1 MTPASPTT
9 GPVVAAQ
16 GLTRWFGADKAVD
29 GVDLT
34 VAAGEIHALVGL
46 NGAGKTTLMKIL
58 LGMLRPDAGAARLFG
73 EPVGDAGP
81 QVWSQVGHLLETPFG
96 YGELTPTENVIAAA
110 RLHGMDVSAARRR
123 AAEMIS
129 ELTLD
134 RWADR
139 RSRVLSLGNR
149 QRLGLACA
157 LVHRPRLLI
166 LDEPTNG
173 LDPMGVLEL
182 RRMLLSRS
190 HERRRRGA
198 GLQSPPGRGRQDRRP
213 DHRDAPRSGHREPGP
228 RRRRPGTPV
237 LRHGV
242 HRGKGGTVDA
252 AIATEALKLR
262 RSPVARTGWLTV
274 VLGVPALTAALTAV
288 ARAGGDSQLAV
299 KAAAMLTGTGLAGY
313 LGIVGQV
320 TTVAMLVTTGIVTAW
335 CFGREF
341 VDGTVAG
348 LFAATVSRRRIAAAK
363 FVGDDPLVAHRLR
376 RDRAGGVAGRCAVGA
391 RAAHR

>member
-34 VAAGEIHALVGL
+34 VASGEIHALVGL
-46 NGAGKTTLMKIL
+46 NGAGKTTLMKML
-58 LGMLRPDAGAARLFG
+58 LGMLRPDAGTVLLFG

-81 QVWSQVGHLLETPFG
+81 QVWSRVGHLLETPFG

-110 RLHGMDVSAARRR
+110 RLHGMTVSAARRQ
-123 AAEMIS
+123 AGEMIG

-157 LVHRPRLLI
+157 LVHRPRVLI

-190 HERRRRGA
+190 HDDGVGVLVSSHHLDEVARIADRITVMHRGLVIGNLDPGGVDLEHRFFDMVYTAERQGHWTQ
-198 GLQSPPGRGRQDRRP
+198 QSPPKP
-213 DHRDAPRSGHREPGP
+213 
-228 RRRRPGTPV
+228 
-237 LRHGV
+237 
-242 HRGKGGTVDA
+242 
-252 AIATEALKLR
+252 
-262 RSPVARTGWLTV
+262 
-274 VLGVPALTAALTAV
+274 
-288 ARAGGDSQLAV
+288 
-299 KAAAMLTGTGLAGY
+299 
-313 LGIVGQV
+313 
-320 TTVAMLVTTGIVTAW
+320 
-335 CFGREF
+335 
-341 VDGTVAG
+341 
-348 LFAATVSRRRIAAAK
+348 
-363 FVGDDPLVAHRLR
+363 
-376 RDRAGGVAGRCAVGA
+376 
-391 RAAHR
+391 

>member
-9 GPVVAAQ
+9 GPVVAVQ
-16 GLTRWFGADKAVD
+16 CLTRWFGADNAVD

-34 VAAGEIHALVGL
+34 VAPGEIHALVGL

-73 EPVGDAGP
+73 EKVGDAGP
-81 QVWSQVGHLLETPFG
+81 QVWSQIGHLLETPFG

-110 RLHGMDVSAARRR
+110 RLHGMDVAAARRR
-123 AAEMIS
+123 AAEMIN

-157 LVHRPRLLI
+157 LLHRPRLLI

-190 HERRRRGA
+190 HGDGVGVLVSSHHLDEVARIADRITVMH
-198 GLQSPPGRGRQDRRP
+198 RGRVI
-213 DHRDAPRSGHREPGP
+213 GN
-228 RRRRPGTPV
+228 
-237 LRHGV
+237 
-242 HRGKGGTVDA
+242 VD
-252 AIATEALKLR
+252 
-262 RSPVARTGWLTV
+262 P
-274 VLGVPALTAALTAV
+274 
-288 ARAGGDSQLAV
+288 
-299 KAAAMLTGTGLAGY
+299 
-313 LGIVGQV
+313 
-320 TTVAMLVTTGIVTAW
+320 
-335 CFGREF
+335 
-341 VDGTVAG
+341 
-348 LFAATVSRRRIAAAK
+348 
-363 FVGDDPLVAHRLR
+363 
-376 RDRAGGVAGRCAVGA
+376 GGVELE
-391 RAAHR
+391 HRFFDMVYTAERDGPWTQQLPPRP